1 MSIVTA
7 LFILVVGSSG
17 ILIDGKHLMGLCGL
31 CATWAG
37 CKVCVS

>member
-17 ILIDGKHLMGLCGL
+17 TLIDGKHLMGLCGS

-37 CKVCVS
+37 CNFCVS